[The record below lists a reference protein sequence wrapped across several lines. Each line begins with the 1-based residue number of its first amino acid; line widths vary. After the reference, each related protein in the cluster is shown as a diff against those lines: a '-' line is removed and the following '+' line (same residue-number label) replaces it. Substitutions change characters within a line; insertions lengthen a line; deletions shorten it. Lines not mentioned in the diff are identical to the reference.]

1 MAVRGGLRALLREHA
16 VAALFF
22 GLVVLVA
29 ALFREVLAP
38 FFLAVFI
45 VYLIEPLVA
54 RASME
59 HVRGRPVSRGLAVAG
74 VYGVA
79 ISLTIAAGALTVPRL
94 GEELQRIGDQAPAAL
109 SRFRA
114 QHLPAASRWVQH
126 RFGGLLEKDAAETS
140 LRSAVRGVH
149 LAAERGEQAAAVA
162 SVLRPEERE
171 RMLALH
177 APVTQKSLKAAGQGS
192 AILRLIPT
200 PEGGFEV
207 TTATA
212 IEVQQVAANRYR
224 LAPATAAVA
233 EEKLDLESMLLGS
246 LEELS
251 AGSEAGVGRVLQ
263 LGQKV
268 AAILASAVMTVFL
281 AFMLA
286 AFLSVDL
293 PGTIA
298 FVLALFPARTQ
309 PRVADLMSR
318 LDRGLSGVIR
328 GQLSICAVNGLL
340 TTIGLFLLGVPF
352 ATTLGIFAGL
362 CSLVPIFGTFISS
375 VPAVLLGLSVGPM
388 TGLLVL
394 VWILG
399 IHLVEANILN
409 PKILGNAAQ
418 LHPVVVIF
426 ALLAGEH
433 TFGLFGALFAV
444 PTASILQTA
453 FLFAREQVAPVT
465 SPSPETSE
473 QVSS

>member
-1 MAVRGGLRALLREHA
+1 MTVRGGLRALLREHG

-22 GLVVLVA
+22 GLVLLVA
-29 ALFREVLAP
+29 ALFHEVLAP

-54 RASME
+54 RASMKQ
-59 HVRGRPVSRGLAVAG
+59 VGGRPVSRGLAVAG
-74 VYGVA
+74 VYGIA
-79 ISLTIAAGALTVPRL
+79 ITITLAAGALMVPRL

-109 SRFRA
+109 NSFRA
-114 QHLPAASRWVQH
+114 QQLPAASRWVQE
-126 RFGGLLEKDAAETS
+126 RFGGLLEKDAAETA
-140 LRSAVRGVH
+140 LRSAERGMPTAV
-149 LAAERGEQAAAVA
+149 ERGEQAAAVA

-171 RMLALH
+171 RMLAHH
-177 APVTQKSLKAAGQGS
+177 APVTQKSLKVAGQEP
-192 AILRLIPT
+192 AILRLTPT
-200 PEGGFEV
+200 AEGGFEV

-212 IEVQQVAANRYR
+212 LEVEQVSANRYR
-224 LAPATAAVA
+224 LAPSTAPVA
-233 EEKLDLESMLLGS
+233 EEKFDLESLLLGS
-246 LEELS
+246 LEQLS
-251 AGSEAGVGRVLQ
+251 EDSEAGVGRVLQ

-268 AAILASAVMTVFL
+268 AAMLAKAVMTVFL

-298 FVLALFPARTQ
+298 FVLGLFPARTQ
-309 PRVADLMSR
+309 PRVGDLMSR
-318 LDRGLSGVIR
+318 LDR

-340 TTIGLFLLGVPF
+340 TTVGLLMLGVPF
-352 ATTLGIFAGL
+352 ATTLGIFAGI

-375 VPAVLLGLSVGPM
+375 VPSILLGLSVGPM

-399 IHLVEANILN
+399 IHLVEANVLN
-409 PKILGNAAQ
+409 PKILGDAAQ

-426 ALLAGEH
+426 ALVAGEH

-444 PTASILQTA
+444 PAASMLQTV
-453 FLFAREQVAPVT
+453 FFFA
-465 SPSPETSE
+465 
-473 QVSS
+473 